1 MKNTLERLR
10 AIWSK
15 LPVNSKL
22 IAVLVTAGLVVAT
35 VATVQWANRAIYTML
50 YTGLAPEEAG
60 EIVDQLTTL
69 GVPYRIS
76 NGGTAILVPEAEVQ
90 STRLRMAAQ
99 GYPRGGVV
107 GYEILD
113 RSNLGMTD
121 FLQKV
126 NYRRALEG
134 EIAKS
139 ITALS
144 EVASARVHL
153 VIPEQRPFVSDQKPP
168 TASVVLKLN
177 RTLSRSQ
184 VSGIE
189 HLVAASVE
197 GLTTDHIAIVD
208 YKGKLL
214 SERIDG
220 DGDARLSANQLD
232 LRKSVEHYLEDKA
245 QSMLDR
251 TIGDGNAVVRV
262 IAELN
267 FDKVEKNAEIFDP
280 DKVAIRSEETTVAR
294 PSAEDGRSSSSSA
307 ITNYEISKSVERVV
321 SAFGTI
327 DRLSV
332 AVIVDGTYNGPAENA
347 AEGAQPM
354 YQPRSAEE
362 LQKIGLLVQT
372 AVGFDTTRHD
382 RIEVVNLA
390 FDTRATEDTQ
400 RELDA
405 AADMNFYFDAG
416 KRVFV
421 VLLIVGA
428 LFYLR
433 KVLKQLA
440 DSIRA
445 ATSDVRRRALA
456 DVPQEES
463 LPQQPQKLR
472 LADVFAERAKGRP
485 EEVAKIIKTMM
496 LE

>member
-1 MKNTLERLR
+1 VKNTLERLR
-10 AIWSK
+10 AIWVN
-15 LPVNSKL
+15 LPANSKMV
-22 IAVLVTAGLVVAT
+22 AVLVTVGFVVAT
-35 VATVQWANRAIYTML
+35 VVTVQWANRAIYTTL
-50 YTGLAPEEAG
+50 YTGLAAEEAG

-76 NGGTAILVPEAEVQ
+76 NGGTAILVPETQVQ
-90 STRLRMAAQ
+90 STRLKMAAQ
-99 GYPRGGVV
+99 GYPHGGVV
-107 GYEILD
+107 GYEIFD
-113 RSNLGMTD
+113 KSNLGMTD

-139 ITALS
+139 IMSLS
-144 EVASARVHL
+144 EVSAARVHL
-153 VIPEQRPFVSDQKPP
+153 VIPEQRLFARDQKPP

-177 RTLSRSQ
+177 RALSQAQ

-214 SERIDG
+214 SERNDG
-220 DGDARLSANQLD
+220 DEDARLSANQME

-245 QSMLDR
+245 QSMLDN
-251 TIGDGNAVVRV
+251 TIGGGKAVVRV

-267 FDKVEKNAEIFDP
+267 FDKVEKSAEIYDP

-294 PSAEDGRSSSSSA
+294 PSAEGAGSSSA

-327 DRLSV
+327 SRLSV
-332 AVIVDGTYNGPAENA
+332 AVIVDGTYAEPAEGA
-347 AEGAQPM
+347 AEGAQPV

-362 LQKIGLLVQT
+362 LQKIGALVQT
-372 AVGFDTTRHD
+372 AVGYDTTRQD

-390 FDTRATEDTQ
+390 FDTQAMEETQ
-400 RELDA
+400 RELDST
-405 AADMNFYFDAG
+405 ADTQFYYDVG
-416 KRVFV
+416 KK
-421 VLLIVGA
+421 VLLALLIAGA

-433 KVLKQLA
+433 KVLKQLGEA
-440 DSIRA
+440 IRTAGPA
-445 ATSDVRRRALA
+445 ARRASLG
-456 DVPQEES
+456 DIPQEEMP
-463 LPQQPQKLR
+463 PQQPQKLR
-472 LADVFAERAKGRP
+472 VADVFAERAKGKP